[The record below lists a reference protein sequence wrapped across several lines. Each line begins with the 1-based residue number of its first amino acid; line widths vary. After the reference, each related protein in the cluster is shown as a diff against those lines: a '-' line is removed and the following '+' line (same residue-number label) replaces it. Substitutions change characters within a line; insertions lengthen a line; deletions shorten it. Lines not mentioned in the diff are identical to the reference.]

1 MGVRLTEE
9 EREQHV
15 QIVSLVSS
23 LVHAWQVNDFHTAAL
38 RRDQL
43 QGLGVKVVLPRRQSS
58 KA

>member
-9 EREQHV
+9 ARAQAV
-15 QIVSLVSS
+15 QMVSLFSS

-43 QGLGVKVVLPRRQSS
+43 RGLGVKVVLPRRQSA